1 MDSAEAFGDKRR
13 MSPARSRLANAVLV
27 LLSLAVSYLAAS
39 FFLFRGIIGD
49 LPINLRPHFP
59 DLAEVFAQT
68 SKAGTVP
75 RDYIAL
81 LGDSYAE
88 GQGDGLLDANGD
100 RAKVRHS
107 AHVLHRLTG
116 RDVIS
121 LGIGGAGSAQAMVR
135 MPTRILRD
143 GCFLYPQMQPPRQML
158 VYFYEGN
165 DLDENGYV
173 VNMAL
178 RNGAATREHLARY
191 ITAHYAVPP
200 SLRCFT
206 DLAETGVKMVRF
218 LSTNTE
224 SFETLRTPS
233 AHNKVLAGGAPHAAP
248 TLQKP
253 PVELGPQATDASLMV
268 FDVSLDWLTRNF
280 PSALTVVYLPSP
292 AAVYRHADTAVDAYW
307 RWPLNEVQPVLAA
320 DIYAASQRT
329 CEQIR
334 ALTLARHARFID
346 MRPTLRAA
354 AASTVIH
361 GPRDWNHFNAAGYRV
376 LGETLARTIDDAAST
391 ECVDWATR

>member
-1 MDSAEAFGDKRR
+1 
-13 MSPARSRLANAVLV
+13 MSPARSRLANTALV
-27 LLSLAVSYLAAS
+27 LLSLAVTYLAAS
-39 FFLFRGIIGD
+39 FFLFRVLIGE

-68 SKAGTVP
+68 SKRATVP

-88 GQGDGLLDANGD
+88 GQGDGLLNANGD
-100 RAKVRHS
+100 RTKLQHS

-135 MPTRILRD
+135 QPTRVLRD
-143 GCFLYPQMQPPRQML
+143 GCFLYPRIEPPRGIF

-165 DLDENGYV
+165 DLDENGYI
-173 VNMAL
+173 VNMAAQ
-178 RNGAATREHLARY
+178 NGTVTRENLTRSIAE
-191 ITAHYAVPP
+191 HYAAPP
-200 SLRCFT
+200 TRRCFT
-206 DLAETGVKMVRF
+206 DLAETGVKMAQF
-218 LSTNTE
+218 LLSNTDG
-224 SFETLRTPS
+224 FENLRRPS
-233 AHNKVLAGGAPHAAP
+233 AHNKVMAGGAPHAAP

-253 PVELGPQATDASLMV
+253 PVELGPQATDASLLV
-268 FDVSLDWLTRNF
+268 FDVALDWLMRNF
-280 PSALTVVYLPSP
+280 SAAITVVYLPSP
-292 AAVYRHADTAVDAYW
+292 AAIYRHADAAVDVYW
-307 RWPLNEVQPVLAA
+307 RWPLMEVQPILAA

-334 ALTLARHARFID
+334 TLTLAHRARFID
-346 MRPTLRAA
+346 MRPALRAA

-361 GPRDWNHFNAAGYRV
+361 GPRDWNHFNDAGYRV
-376 LGETLARTIDDAAST
+376 LGETLAKTIDDAAST
-391 ECVDWATR
+391 GCVDWN